1 MLFRVLLFVLLIVIG
16 YFLSRKVHTSR
27 ISASFIVAFLVLS
40 LVFFTFLS
48 KRIFA
53 LWGFSF
59 YIVII
64 VIGLLVGF
72 LAGMR
77 KKDPQKPLK

>member
-16 YFLSRKVHTSR
+16 FYLSRKVHTSR
-27 ISASFIVAFLVLS
+27 ISATVIVGFLALT

-48 KRIFA
+48 KRVFA

-59 YIVII
+59 YIIII

-72 LAGMR
+72 LAG
-77 KKDPQKPLK
+77 LKRNQSGN

>member
-1 MLFRVLLFVLLIVIG
+1 MLFRVLLFVALVMIG

-27 ISASFIVAFLVLS
+27 ISASLIVLFLGLS
-40 LVFFTFLS
+40 LVFFTFFI
-48 KRIFA
+48 KRVLA

-59 YIVII
+59 YLVII

-72 LAGMR
+72 LAGM
-77 KKDPQKPLK
+77 KKNRPN

>member
-1 MLFRVLLFVLLIVIG
+1 MLFRLVLFILLIVIG
-16 YFLSRKVHTSR
+16 YFLSRKVQSSK
-27 ISASFIVAFLVLS
+27 ISAAMILVFLAAA

-48 KRIFA
+48 KRVLA

-59 YIVII
+59 YFVII

-72 LAGMR
+72 LAGI
-77 KKDPQKPLK
+77 KKNQTRI

>member
-1 MLFRVLLFVLLIVIG
+1 MLFRVLLFILLIVIG

-27 ISASFIVAFLVLS
+27 ISASIIVVFLGLS

-48 KRIFA
+48 KRVLA

-59 YIVII
+59 YLVII

-72 LAGMR
+72 LAGM
-77 KKDPQKPLK
+77 KKKNQLDR

>member
-1 MLFRVLLFVLLIVIG
+1 MLFRVLLFILLVVIG

-27 ISASFIVAFLVLS
+27 ISASIIVVFLGLS

-48 KRIFA
+48 KRVLA

-59 YIVII
+59 YLVII

-72 LAGMR
+72 LAGM
-77 KKDPQKPLK
+77 KKKNQLDR

>member
-1 MLFRVLLFVLLIVIG
+1 MLFRVLLFILLVVIG

-27 ISASFIVAFLVLS
+27 ISATIIVVFLGLS

-48 KRIFA
+48 KRVLA

-59 YIVII
+59 YLVII

-72 LAGMR
+72 LAGM
-77 KKDPQKPLK
+77 KKKNQLDR

>member
-1 MLFRVLLFVLLIVIG
+1 MLFRVLLFILLVVIS

-27 ISASFIVAFLVLS
+27 ISASIIVVFLGLS

-48 KRIFA
+48 KRVLA

-59 YIVII
+59 YLVII

-72 LAGMR
+72 LAGM
-77 KKDPQKPLK
+77 KKKNQLDR

>member
-1 MLFRVLLFVLLIVIG
+1 MWLRVLLFVVLVVIG
-16 YFLSRKVHTSR
+16 YYLSRKVHTSR
-27 ISASFIVAFLVLS
+27 ISATVIVLFLALA

-48 KRIFA
+48 KRVFA

-59 YIVII
+59 YIVTI

-72 LAGMR
+72 LAGL
-77 KKDPQKPLK
+77 KKNQTGQ

>member
-1 MLFRVLLFVLLIVIG
+1 MLFRVLLFLLLVVIG
-16 YFLSRKVHTSR
+16 FYLSRKVHTSR
-27 ISASFIVAFLVLS
+27 ISASVIALFLVLS

-48 KRIFA
+48 KRVFA

-59 YIVII
+59 YLVII

-72 LAGMR
+72 LAGM
-77 KKDPQKPLK
+77 KHKHPNGQ

>member
-1 MLFRVLLFVLLIVIG
+1 MIG

-27 ISASFIVAFLVLS
+27 ISASLIVLFLGLS
-40 LVFFTFLS
+40 LVFFTFFI
-48 KRIFA
+48 KRVLA

-59 YIVII
+59 YLVII

-72 LAGMR
+72 LAGM
-77 KKDPQKPLK
+77 KKNRPN

>member
-1 MLFRVLLFVLLIVIG
+1 MLFRVFLFVLLIMIG

-27 ISASFIVAFLVLS
+27 ISATIIVAFLVFS
-40 LVFFTFLS
+40 LVFFTYLS
-48 KRIFA
+48 KRVFA

-59 YIVII
+59 YLVII

-72 LAGMR
+72 LAGMK
-77 KKDPQKPLK
+77 KKDLQKD